1 MNTVN
6 KPTTV
11 DAMNESTPAANP
23 DSAQDLSTHAETP
36 EDVSTAST
44 GATTTANSSEL
55 QQMDE
60 DPQIVDI
67 KLTLI
72 DAAELAGRAGVQAAK
87 AGADMHAAA
96 KDLAVDHATQ
106 RKHGIVVLSVFAL
119 LVVMAL
125 ILFSVMSIR
134 LQQRINQL
142 DAMLLAVGK
151 RVIVMDESLK
161 LVNNSGE
168 VFQAIAER
176 QDTISRQQVKLD
188 TRIEDLM
195 KTAQSAMQ
203 TNAQTIDAQGKENAK
218 RLAAAEAN
226 IQSHATALKT
236 VSTKLQ
242 SAPRVAPRPDPALIR
257 REVEAA
263 LQRQEKAASSAPP
276 PAAAPVN
283 VAPVATVKP
292 PPPVKAPE
300 SLVRYPKL
308 PNPNPVSTAP

>member
-1 MNTVN
+1 
-6 KPTTV
+6 
-11 DAMNESTPAANP
+11 MNEPTAAANP
-23 DSAQDLSTHAETP
+23 DSAHDLTANMDAS
-36 EDVSTAST
+36 EDIN
-44 GATTTANSSEL
+44 TTTSGDTPDADSPAL
-55 QQMDE
+55 AQMDE

-106 RKHGIVVLSVFAL
+106 RKHGIVVLSVFAV
-119 LVVMAL
+119 LVVMGL
-125 ILFSVMSIR
+125 LLFGVMSIR

-151 RVIVMDESLK
+151 RVIAMDDSLK

-188 TRIEDLM
+188 TRVEDLM
-195 KTAQSAMQ
+195 KAAQSAIQ
-203 TNAQTIDAQGKENAK
+203 TNAQTIDTQGKDNAK

-236 VSTKLQ
+236 HSNKLQ
-242 SAPRVAPRPDPALIR
+242 AAPTAAPRPDPALIR
-257 REVEAA
+257 REVEAV
-263 LQRQEKAASSAPP
+263 LQRQQKAVSSAPVAAATSPVAAPANVPSVPAVKTAP
-276 PAAAPVN
+276 PAKAAE
-283 VAPVATVKP
+283 A
-292 PPPVKAPE
+292 
-300 SLVRYPKL
+300 LVRYPKL
-308 PNPNPVSTAP
+308 PNPNGTTSAP

>member
-1 MNTVN
+1 
-6 KPTTV
+6 
-11 DAMNESTPAANP
+11 MNEPTAAANP
-23 DSAQDLSTHAETP
+23 DSAHDL
-36 EDVSTAST
+36 
-44 GATTTANSSEL
+44 TANMDASEDINTTISGDTPDADSSAL
-55 QQMDE
+55 AQMDE

-106 RKHGIVVLSVFAL
+106 RKHGIVVLSVFAV
-119 LVVMAL
+119 LVVMGL
-125 ILFSVMSIR
+125 LLFGVMSIR

-151 RVIVMDESLK
+151 RVIAMDESLK

-188 TRIEDLM
+188 TRVEDLM
-195 KTAQSAMQ
+195 KAAQSAIQ
-203 TNAQTIDAQGKENAK
+203 TNAQTIDTQGKDNAK

-236 VSTKLQ
+236 HSNKLQ
-242 SAPRVAPRPDPALIR
+242 AAPTAAPRPDPALIR
-257 REVEAA
+257 REVEAV
-263 LQRQEKAASSAPP
+263 LQRQQKAVSSAPVAAATSPVAAPANVPSVPAVKTAP
-276 PAAAPVN
+276 PAKAAE
-283 VAPVATVKP
+283 A
-292 PPPVKAPE
+292 
-300 SLVRYPKL
+300 LVRYPKL
-308 PNPNPVSTAP
+308 PNPNGTTSAP

>member
-1 MNTVN
+1 MNQVT
-6 KPTTV
+6 
-11 DAMNESTPAANP
+11 AATNLE
-23 DSAQDLSTHAETP
+23 SAQDLPAHSETP
-36 EDVSTAST
+36 VGHHTADEDQSSDT
-44 GATTTANSSEL
+44 NSPER
-55 QQMDE
+55 QQLEE

-72 DAAELAGRAGVQAAK
+72 DAAELAGRAGVQAVK
-87 AGADMHAAA
+87 AGAEMQAAA
-96 KDLAVDHATQ
+96 KDLVGDHAIQ

-119 LVVMAL
+119 LVVIAL
-125 ILFSVMSIR
+125 VMFSVMSIR

-151 RVIVMDESLK
+151 RTIAMDESLK

-188 TRIEDLM
+188 TRVEDLM
-195 KTAQSAMQ
+195 KAAQSAIQ

-236 VSTKLQ
+236 HSTKLQ
-242 SAPRVAPRPDPALIR
+242 ASPTAAPRQDPALIR
-257 REVEAA
+257 REIEAA
-263 LQRQEKAASSAPP
+263 LQRQQKTVSSAPV
-276 PAAAPVN
+276 AAPP
-283 VAPVATVKP
+283 APVATPATVLTPATAAPAATVKNASP
-292 PPPVKAPE
+292 AKAAE
-300 SLVRYPKL
+300 ALVRYPKL
-308 PNPNPVSTAP
+308 PNQNPVTVAP

>member
-1 MNTVN
+1 
-6 KPTTV
+6 
-11 DAMNESTPAANP
+11 MNEPTAAANP
-23 DSAQDLSTHAETP
+23 DSAQDLTAHMDASEDINTTVSGDTP
-36 EDVSTAST
+36 D
-44 GATTTANSSEL
+44 ANSSAL
-55 QQMDE
+55 AQMDE

-106 RKHGIVVLSVFAL
+106 RKHGIVVLSVFAV
-119 LVVMAL
+119 LVVMGL
-125 ILFSVMSIR
+125 LLFGVMSIR

-151 RVIVMDESLK
+151 RVITMDESLK

-188 TRIEDLM
+188 TRVEDLM
-195 KTAQSAMQ
+195 KAAQSAIQ
-203 TNAQTIDAQGKENAK
+203 TNAQTIDTQGKDNAK

-236 VSTKLQ
+236 YSTKLQ
-242 SAPRVAPRPDPALIR
+242 AAPTAAPRPDPALIR
-257 REVEAA
+257 REVEAV
-263 LQRQEKAASSAPP
+263 LQRQQKAVSSAPVAAATSPVAAPANVPTVPAVKTAP
-276 PAAAPVN
+276 PAKAAE
-283 VAPVATVKP
+283 A
-292 PPPVKAPE
+292 
-300 SLVRYPKL
+300 LVRYPKL
-308 PNPNPVSTAP
+308 PNPNGTTSAP

>member
-1 MNTVN
+1 
-6 KPTTV
+6 
-11 DAMNESTPAANP
+11 MNEPTAAANP
-23 DSAQDLSTHAETP
+23 DSAHDLTAHMDASEDINTTISGDTP
-36 EDVSTAST
+36 DAD
-44 GATTTANSSEL
+44 SSAL
-55 QQMDE
+55 AQMDE

-119 LVVMAL
+119 LVVMGL
-125 ILFSVMSIR
+125 ILFGVMSIR

-151 RVIVMDESLK
+151 RVITMDESLK

-195 KTAQSAMQ
+195 KAAQSAIQ
-203 TNAQTIDAQGKENAK
+203 TNAQTIDTQGKENAK

-236 VSTKLQ
+236 YSTKLQ
-242 SAPRVAPRPDPALIR
+242 AAPTAAPRPDPALIR
-257 REVEAA
+257 REVEAV
-263 LQRQEKAASSAPP
+263 LQRQQKAVSSAPV
-276 PAAAPVN
+276 AAAPPLVATPAN
-283 VAPVATVKP
+283 AAPVPVVKTAP
-292 PPPVKAPE
+292 PAKAAE
-300 SLVRYPKL
+300 ALVRYPKL
-308 PNPNPVSTAP
+308 PNPNGTTSAP

>member
-1 MNTVN
+1 
-6 KPTTV
+6 
-11 DAMNESTPAANP
+11 MNEPTAAANP
-23 DSAQDLSTHAETP
+23 DSAQDLTAHMDASEDINTTISGDTP
-36 EDVSTAST
+36 DAD
-44 GATTTANSSEL
+44 SSAL
-55 QQMDE
+55 AQMDE

-106 RKHGIVVLSVFAL
+106 RKHGIVVLSVFAV
-119 LVVMAL
+119 LVVMGL
-125 ILFSVMSIR
+125 ILFGVMSIR

-151 RVIVMDESLK
+151 RVIAMDESLK

-188 TRIEDLM
+188 TRVEDLM
-195 KTAQSAMQ
+195 KAAQSAIQ
-203 TNAQTIDAQGKENAK
+203 TNAQTIDTQGKDNAK

-236 VSTKLQ
+236 HSNKLQ
-242 SAPRVAPRPDPALIR
+242 AAPTAAPRPDPALIR
-257 REVEAA
+257 REVEAV
-263 LQRQEKAASSAPP
+263 LQRQQKAVSSAPVAAATSPVAAPANVPPVPAVKTAP
-276 PAAAPVN
+276 PAKAAE
-283 VAPVATVKP
+283 A
-292 PPPVKAPE
+292 
-300 SLVRYPKL
+300 LVRYPKL
-308 PNPNPVSTAP
+308 PNPNGTTSAP

>member
-1 MNTVN
+1 
-6 KPTTV
+6 
-11 DAMNESTPAANP
+11 MNEPTAAANP
-23 DSAQDLSTHAETP
+23 DSAHDLTAHMDASEDINTTISGDTP
-36 EDVSTAST
+36 DAD
-44 GATTTANSSEL
+44 SSAL
-55 QQMDE
+55 AQMDE

-119 LVVMAL
+119 LVVMGL
-125 ILFSVMSIR
+125 ILFGVMSIR

-151 RVIVMDESLK
+151 RVIAMDESLK

-188 TRIEDLM
+188 TRVEDLM
-195 KTAQSAMQ
+195 KAAQSAIQ
-203 TNAQTIDAQGKENAK
+203 TNAQTIDTQGKENAK

-236 VSTKLQ
+236 HSTKLQ
-242 SAPRVAPRPDPALIR
+242 AAPTAAPRPDPALIR
-257 REVEAA
+257 REVEAV
-263 LQRQEKAASSAPP
+263 LQRQQKAVSSAPV
-276 PAAAPVN
+276 AAAPPLVATPAN
-283 VAPVATVKP
+283 AAPVPVVKTAP
-292 PPPVKAPE
+292 PAKAAE
-300 SLVRYPKL
+300 ALVRYPKL
-308 PNPNPVSTAP
+308 PNPNGTTSAP